1 MVKLNLKEYK
11 MEILKT
17 VKETHKVINQF
28 KRKGKT
34 IVVVPTMGSLHE
46 GHISLIREAKQ
57 YGDIVISTLF
67 VNPKQFGPNED
78 FERYPRDFERDY
90 KMLEEAG
97 CDLLFAPNVTDMYPA
112 GFSTKLSINGI
123 TDILEGKTR
132 PNHYDGVAIVV
143 LKLFNIT
150 KADIGIFGQKDYQQF
165 IVIRKMVEELNLD
178 IILVMAPIIRENNGL
193 AMSSRNRYLS
203 SEEFKQAAIMNQS
216 LELAA
221 EAVKQ
226 GERNRINLIKLVTD
240 NLLKSNLIKIDYVEI
255 INDITFEV
263 HDKLTSGQRIVILIA
278 CWFGST
284 RLIDNKIIEI
294 H

>member
-1 MVKLNLKEYK
+1 

-28 KRKGKT
+28 KRKGKS

-78 FERYPRDFERDY
+78 FERYPRDFDRDF
-90 KMLEEAG
+90 KMLEDAG
-97 CDLLFAPNVTDMYPA
+97 CDLLFAPNVTDMYPP
-112 GFSTKLSINGI
+112 GFSTKLSINGF

-165 IVIRKMVEELNLD
+165 MVIRKMVEELDLD
-178 IILVMAPIIRENNGL
+178 IILVMAPIIREKNGL

-203 SEEFKQAAIMNQS
+203 TEEFKQAAIIFKS

-221 EAVKQ
+221 RAITK
-226 GERNRINLIKLVTD
+226 GERNRINLIKLITE
-240 NLLKSNLIKIDYVEI
+240 NLIKSNLIKIDYVEI
-255 INDITFEV
+255 VNDITFEIQ
-263 HDKLTSGQRIVILIA
+263 DELTSGHRIVILIA
-278 CWFGST
+278 CWFGTT
-284 RLIDNKIIEI
+284 RLIDNMIIEI